1 MTYLLKLCTI
11 SLDNGAKICVPY
23 SWTVLERLL
32 ILIVGMLMGV
42 LFWYFTFRRIKGSPS
57 LRDSVRGNNGVPN
70 RSLRPAVQR
79 EPPISGHLFDPW
91 LFPAFNSLRICSPFF
106 VRE

>member
-57 LRDSVRGNNGVPN
+57 LRDSVRAE
-70 RSLRPAVQR
+70 S
-79 EPPISGHLFDPW
+79 
-91 LFPAFNSLRICSPFF
+91 FF
-106 VRE
+106 TLIEIFLYLIATNFC